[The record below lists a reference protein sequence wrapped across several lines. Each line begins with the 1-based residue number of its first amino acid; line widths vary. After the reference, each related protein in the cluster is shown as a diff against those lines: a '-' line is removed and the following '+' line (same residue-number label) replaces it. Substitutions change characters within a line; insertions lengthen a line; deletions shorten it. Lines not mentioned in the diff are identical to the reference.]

1 MKKLFDIFFR
11 LCYTIVEER
20 KESKLEE
27 IKKSKVSKKNYF
39 ATRVTCNQEE
49 EDLRTVHK
57 YYRELVIFR
66 DPHRISKEIGMA
78 LKIFNEPYL
87 TEILKEIKMTP
98 YRAAML
104 ARRTELLTES
114 EARARDGGDD

>member
-1 MKKLFDIFFR
+1 LFDIFFR
-11 LCYTIVEER
+11 LCYTVSVER
-20 KESKLEE
+20 KEIELEE
-27 IKKSKVSKKNYF
+27 IKKSKISKKNYF

-49 EDLRTVHK
+49 EDLRMVHK
-57 YYRELVIFR
+57 YYRELVIYR
-66 DPHRISKEIGMA
+66 DPQRISREIGMA

-87 TEILKEIKMTP
+87 SEILKEIKMTP

-104 ARRTELLTES
+104 ARRTELLTKS